1 MVIYYIAIR
10 HTIYSLAY
18 SDPSPTH
25 QEVKLME
32 IISSRTNEKIKQAAG
47 LAENASLRRS
57 TGLFLLEGA
66 RLCADAAGSGVKIAR
81 VFATRKAIEKYPDYL
96 SLIQK
101 NAEECYE
108 ITPEVAAKL
117 SETRS
122 DQGVFCVCEMLDNSM
137 QADKINSCGRYIA
150 LENIQDPANLGAV
163 CRTAEALG
171 IDGIVAGGGCD
182 VYNPKAL
189 RAAMGSSLRMPIFK
203 TDALSA
209 FLKQASEAGVRCV
222 AFVLDGDPDVF
233 SSINGAQGIICV
245 IGNEGA
251 GITAQ
256 TRAVCSDSAL
266 IPMKGK
272 AESLNAAAGAAIVM
286 WELVR

>member
-1 MVIYYIAIR
+1 M
-10 HTIYSLAY
+10 
-18 SDPSPTH
+18 
-25 QEVKLME
+25 
-32 IISSRTNEKIKQAAG
+32 
-47 LAENASLRRS
+47 
-57 TGLFLLEGA
+57 
-66 RLCADAAGSGVKIAR
+66 
-81 VFATRKAIEKYPDYL
+81 
-96 SLIQK
+96 
-101 NAEECYE
+101 
-108 ITPEVAAKL
+108 
-117 SETRS
+117 
-122 DQGVFCVCEMLDNSM
+122 
-137 QADKINSCGRYIA
+137 
-150 LENIQDPANLGAV
+150 
-163 CRTAEALG
+163 
-171 IDGIVAGGGCD
+171 AGGGCD

-189 RAAMGSSLRMPIFK
+189 RAAMGSSLRLPIFK
-203 TDALSA
+203 TDDLPA